1 MSAPAKPWSR
11 LGPLSERPAP
21 PLDDRIIEVPPPET
35 AGEQVLPFGDLA
47 WEDFERLCRPPAR
60 HDPDIERIQAGTG
73 DAQTRIAEGQRP
85 RALFITCSDSRVNPE
100 RIMQAEPGELFIQ
113 RSAGGMVPPHGTAG
127 GGEAATIEFALVGL
141 GVREIVVC
149 GHSDCRAIQALLADG
164 GIRDSMP
171 AVCAWLGNGEA
182 ARRIVRQE
190 YAHLG
195 KTDQLNVAIQHNVLI
210 QLDHLRTH
218 PAVAAGLA
226 RGELALHGWVYQLE
240 TRQVFVY
247 DPQRGQF
254 GLPKQRL
261 SATMPPPA
269 RLTAAHAI

>member
-1 MSAPAKPWSR
+1 MSEPAKPWSR

-21 PLDDRIIEVPPPET
+21 PLDDRIIEFAPSAET
-35 AGEQVLPFGDLA
+35 REQGLPFGDLA

-60 HDPDIERIQAGTG
+60 HESDIEHSQLDAVPG
-73 DAQTRIAEGQRP
+73 DAQKGIAEAQRP
-85 RALFITCSDSRVNPE
+85 RALFITCSDSRVNPDL
-100 RIMQAEPGELFIQ
+100 IMQAEPGELFIL

-149 GHSDCRAIQALLADG
+149 GHSDCRAIQALLAADA
-164 GIRDSMP
+164 IRDSMP
-171 AVCAWLGNGEA
+171 AVRAWLRHGEA
-182 ARRIVRQE
+182 ARRIVRQK

-195 KTDQLNVAIQHNVLI
+195 KADQLNVAIQHNVLI

-247 DPQRGQF
+247 N
-254 GLPKQRL
+254 RL
-261 SATMPPPA
+261 
-269 RLTAAHAI
+269 

>member
-1 MSAPAKPWSR
+1 MSAPAKEPWSC

-21 PLDDRIIEVPPPET
+21 RFDDRIIELPPPAET
-35 AGEQVLPFGDLA
+35 REQLLAFGDLA
-47 WEDFERLCRPPAR
+47 WDDFERLCLPPAR
-60 HDPDIERIQAGTG
+60 HEPDIERIQAGPG
-73 DAQTRIAEGQRP
+73 EVRTRIAEGQRP
-85 RALFITCSDSRVNPE
+85 RALFITCSDSRVNPDV
-100 RIMQAEPGELFIQ
+100 IMQAEPGELFIQ

-149 GHSDCRAIQALLADG
+149 GHSDCRAIQALLAAD

-171 AVCAWLGNGEA
+171 AVCAWLGHGEA
-182 ARRIVRQE
+182 ARRIVRQK

-195 KTDQLNVAIQHNVLI
+195 GADLLNVAIQHNVLI
-210 QLDHLRTH
+210 QLEHLRTH
-218 PAVAAGLA
+218 PAVAARLA

-247 DPQRGQF
+247 N
-254 GLPKQRL
+254 RL
-261 SATMPPPA
+261 
-269 RLTAAHAI
+269 

>member
-11 LGPLSERPAP
+11 LGLLSERPTP
-21 PLDDRIIEVPPPET
+21 PLEDRIIEVLPPAET
-35 AGEQVLPFGDLA
+35 REQALVFGDLA

-60 HDPDIERIQAGTG
+60 HEPDTEQIQAGPG
-73 DAQTRIAEGQRP
+73 DARTRIADAQRP

-100 RIMQAEPGELFIQ
+100 VIMQAEPGELFIQ

-149 GHSDCRAIQALLADG
+149 GHSDCRAIQALLADDS
-164 GIRDSMP
+164 IRDSMP
-171 AVCAWLGNGEA
+171 AVCAWLGHGEA
-182 ARRIVRQE
+182 ARRIVRRK

-195 KTDQLNVAIQHNVLI
+195 GADLLNVAIQHNVLI
-210 QLDHLRTH
+210 QLEHLRTH
-218 PAVAAGLA
+218 PAVAAALA
-226 RGELALHGWVYQLE
+226 RGDVTLHGWVYQLE

-254 GLPKQRL
+254 GLPTQRP
-261 SATMPPPA
+261 STTIPPLA
-269 RLTAAHAI
+269 RPTAAQTI